1 MTLIVAVILTK
12 VRICNRPATV
22 ILTKVRIRNR
32 HPDESQ
38 NLRSLTITPIPDQVR
53 NDGMAVTLT
62 KIRTRNR
69 HSDESQNLTDSESS
83 SE

>member
-1 MTLIVAVILTK
+1 MTLIVVVIPELNSGQALTK
-12 VRICNRPATV
+12 VRIYCF
-22 ILTKVRIRNR
+22 
-32 HPDESQ
+32 
-38 NLRSLTITPIPDQVR
+38 LTITPIPDQVR